1 MGKATPQASLADG
14 LLEVGWLLTACLAPL
29 AVNLWGSQ
37 PFELPKVAVV
47 RTLVWIMAGCWLF
60 DCLAARHSSW
70 RDLRDNPLLWPTLA
84 LSGAWILSTVL
95 AVDPGLSLWG
105 SYERGQGLLTLL
117 SYLLLFLLVSARL
130 RTRLQIERLVV
141 VIVATGVPLVCLAA
155 AQALGWQPVPLVS
168 DARSP
173 VYATLGRSNFLGAY
187 LAMVLPLTLAWAWAA
202 QRRWLRAAGAILALA
217 ELAMIGLTLARGAW
231 LAAGA
236 GLGAL
241 AVAGCWPRLRVRR
254 SRWLKAALA
263 AGVVAALAA
272 GLAAAIGLGSA
283 QEGSA
288 AARRTIWQATAELI
302 GRRPWLGY
310 GPDALGLQFSQV
322 YPPQIVYYQGR
333 GLIVDRAHN
342 LVLDGLVTGGAV
354 GLAAQLALA
363 VTLAAIA
370 GRALRMAGVSWR
382 RTWLPACLATLA
394 AQVAGNLV
402 SFDVTATATLAALV
416 MAIIVALSRLPE
428 EPAPGS
434 RRPLQPA
441 WQWATATAIALAVGS
456 AVVMANFRP
465 MAADVAARSAARQ
478 VGVGN
483 WSGAAAAEE
492 LAVELWPVEPDY
504 RRALGSAYLYAAR
517 LAQDPLPWLERAE
530 ASLLTARDLRPG
542 DWRGWSALGE
552 LYGAWGNHW
561 DLDKLPLAHAAYGQ
575 ATALAPNHAM
585 LYTSWGMVDLEGG
598 HFAEAVAR
606 FRQAVD
612 LDATDGYAFGHL
624 GESELAQG
632 HVNEALAAYQ
642 QAVHWE
648 PELISAYLGLARCH
662 SQLGEP
668 EAAML
673 AVERVLQLDPS
684 NAAAMALRREIEAR
698 P

>member
-14 LLEVGWLLTACLAPL
+14 LLEVGWLLAACLAPL

-187 LAMVLPLTLAWAWAA
+187 LALVLPLTLSWAWAA

-217 ELAMIGLTLARGAW
+217 ELAVIGLTLARGAW

-263 AGVVAALAA
+263 AGVMVALAV
-272 GLAAAIGLGSA
+272 GLAVAIALGLG
-283 QEGSA
+283 GRPGG
-288 AARRTIWQATAELI
+288 ARRTIWLATAELI
-302 GRRPWLGY
+302 ASGPGSAMAQMRWGSSFHRFTHRRSSLPGPRADRRPRTQPG
-310 GPDALGLQFSQV
+310 A
-322 YPPQIVYYQGR
+322 R
-333 GLIVDRAHN
+333 R
-342 LVLDGLVTGGAV
+342 LVTSRGPGGTV
-354 GLAAQLALA
+354 GLAARQASPGELYW
-363 VTLAAIA
+363 T
-370 GRALRMAGVSWR
+370 AGVSAQ
-382 RTWLPACLATLA
+382 TWLPPRLATLA

-402 SFDVTATATLAALV
+402 SFDDGHGDIGSIGDGDHCSAVTAA
-416 MAIIVALSRLPE
+416 
-428 EPAPGS
+428 
-434 RRPLQPA
+434 
-441 WQWATATAIALAVGS
+441 
-456 AVVMANFRP
+456 
-465 MAADVAARSAARQ
+465 
-478 VGVGN
+478 
-483 WSGAAAAEE
+483 
-492 LAVELWPVEPDY
+492 
-504 RRALGSAYLYAAR
+504 
-517 LAQDPLPWLERAE
+517 
-530 ASLLTARDLRPG
+530 
-542 DWRGWSALGE
+542 
-552 LYGAWGNHW
+552 
-561 DLDKLPLAHAAYGQ
+561 
-575 ATALAPNHAM
+575 
-585 LYTSWGMVDLEGG
+585 
-598 HFAEAVAR
+598 
-606 FRQAVD
+606 
-612 LDATDGYAFGHL
+612 
-624 GESELAQG
+624 
-632 HVNEALAAYQ
+632 
-642 QAVHWE
+642 
-648 PELISAYLGLARCH
+648 
-662 SQLGEP
+662 
-668 EAAML
+668 
-673 AVERVLQLDPS
+673 
-684 NAAAMALRREIEAR
+684 
-698 P
+698 

>member
-1 MGKATPQASLADG
+1 MDKATPQASLADG
-14 LLEVGWLLTACLAPL
+14 LVEAGWLLTACLTPL
-29 AVNLWGSQ
+29 VVNLWGSQ

-47 RTLVWIMAGCWLF
+47 RTLVWIMAGCWRV
-60 DCLAARHSSW
+60 DCLMARRSPGH
-70 RDLRDNPLLWPTLA
+70 DLRDNPLLWPALA
-84 LSGAWILSTVL
+84 LGGAWALATAL

-105 SYERGQGLLTLL
+105 SYERCQGLLTLL
-117 SYLLLFLLVSARL
+117 SYLLLFLIVSARL
-130 RTRLQIERLVV
+130 RTRLQIERLVG
-141 VIVATGVPLVCLAA
+141 VIVATGAPLVCLAA

-187 LAMVLPLTLAWAWAA
+187 LAMVLPLTLAWAWTAR
-202 QRRWLRAAGAILALA
+202 RRWLRVAGAILALA
-217 ELAMIGLTLARGAW
+217 ELAVIGLTLARGAW
-231 LAAGA
+231 LAAGV

-241 AVAGCWPRLRVRR
+241 AMAGCWTRMRLGAGRR
-254 SRWLKAALA
+254 LKTAIA
-263 AGVVAALAA
+263 AGVVAALAV
-272 GLAAAIGLGSA
+272 GLAVAIGLGSA

-310 GPDALGLQFSQV
+310 GPDALGLQFPQV
-322 YPPQIVYYQGR
+322 YPPQLVYYQGR

-363 VTLAAIA
+363 AVLVTIA
-370 GRALRMAGVSWR
+370 GRALRTAGASWR
-382 RTWLPACLATLA
+382 RTWLLVCLATLA
-394 AQVAGNLV
+394 AQVVGNLV

-416 MAIIVALSRLPE
+416 MAIIVALSRLPG
-428 EPAPGS
+428 EPASGS

-441 WQWATATAIALAVGS
+441 WQWVAAAAVVLAVGS
-456 AVVMANFRP
+456 AVVVANLRP
-465 MAADVAARSAARQ
+465 MAADVAARSAERQ
-478 VGVGN
+478 AGMGN
-483 WSGAAAAEE
+483 WSGAAAAGE

-517 LAQDPLPWLERAE
+517 SAQDPLPWLERAE

-542 DWRGWSALGE
+542 DWRGWSVLGE

-561 DLDKLPLAHAAYGQ
+561 DPDKLPLAHAAYGQ

-598 HFAEAVAR
+598 NFAEAAAR
-606 FRQAVD
+606 FRQTVD

-632 HVNEALAAYQ
+632 HVAEALTAYQ

-648 PELISAYLGLARCH
+648 PELISAHLGLARCYG
-662 SQLGEP
+662 QLGEW
-668 EAAML
+668 EAALL